1 MVAYGDAEH
10 HDIMKRV
17 CIFGGAFDPPH
28 IGHLGIISTLLNAGA
43 AEEVWLVPTG
53 DRGDK
58 SIRVAAEHRKAML
71 ELFLDENFSGDKA
84 VRLELCQLDQTLASS
99 YTVDLMAHLRQCH
112 PQNEFRFVIG
122 SDLLK
127 DLPLWR
133 ETERLKQ
140 EVPFF
145 VIPRPGT
152 GLPTAC
158 EYRIETLAPEKVS
171 LSGVSST
178 LVRQL
183 LRDKKRTAGFL
194 TPAVL
199 SYIKSKQLYNTSI
212 T

>member
-10 HDIMKRV
+10 HDVMKRV

-28 IGHLGIISTLLNAGA
+28 IGHLGIISTLLNTGA
-43 AEEVWLVPTG
+43 ADEVWLVPTG

-58 SIRVAAEHRKAML
+58 SIRVEAAHRKAML
-71 ELFLDENFSGDKA
+71 ELFLSENFAGDSA
-84 VRLELCQLDQTLASS
+84 VRLELCQLNQSLAGS
-99 YTVDLMAHLRQCH
+99 YTVDLMAHLRHSH
-112 PQNEFRFVIG
+112 PQDEFRFVIG

-127 DLPLWR
+127 DLPLWK

-140 EVPFF
+140 EVTFL
-145 VIPRPGT
+145 VIPRPGSVF
-152 GLPTAC
+152 PTSC
-158 EYRIETLAPEKVS
+158 DYRIETLTPDQVT

-183 LRDKKRTAGFL
+183 LRDKKRTAGLL

-199 SYIKSKQLYNTSI
+199 SYIKSKQLYNVST